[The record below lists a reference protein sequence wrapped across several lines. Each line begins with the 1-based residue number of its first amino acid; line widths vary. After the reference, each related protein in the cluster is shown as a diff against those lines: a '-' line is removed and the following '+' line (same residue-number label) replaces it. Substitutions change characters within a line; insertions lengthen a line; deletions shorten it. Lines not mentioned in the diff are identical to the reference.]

1 MLDYK
6 TSFTFI
12 PFIASE
18 SDSIESGSEF
28 PSEIS
33 SEETSEITSEDT
45 SETSSEDTS
54 EEVTSETSSEE
65 TSESVIY
72 TETID
77 YSGTLYTMNENIV
90 TLTDRFTQLSVVV
103 YFAVALSVIILIYRI
118 FAWFWKDL

>member
-18 SDSIESGSEF
+18 SDSIESGSEIT
-28 PSEIS
+28 SEIS

-45 SETSSEDTS
+45 SEISSEDTSEEDSSETSSEDTS
-54 EEVTSETSSEE
+54 EP
-65 TSESVIY
+65 VIY
-72 TETID
+72 AETID
-77 YSGTLYTMNENIV
+77 YSESLYIMNENIV
-90 TLTDRFTQLSVVV
+90 TLTDRFTQLEIVVFFAVGLAVVV
-103 YFAVALSVIILIYRI
+103 LIYRI

>member
-6 TSFTFI
+6 TSFTFR

-33 SEETSEITSEDT
+33 SEETSEITSEET

-54 EEVTSETSSEE
+54 EEDTSETSSEE
-65 TSESVIY
+65 TSEPVIY